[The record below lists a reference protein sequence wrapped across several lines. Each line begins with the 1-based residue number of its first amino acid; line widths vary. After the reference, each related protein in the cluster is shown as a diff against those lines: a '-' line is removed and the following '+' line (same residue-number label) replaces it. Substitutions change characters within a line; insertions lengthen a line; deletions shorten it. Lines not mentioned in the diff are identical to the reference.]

1 MHRYALRNDWFVYF
15 WEPGSTT
22 IPSALCLQVLKVKLS
37 AQNCAIPPQATI

>member
-15 WEPGSTT
+15 WELGSTT

-37 AQNCAIPPQATI
+37 AQN